1 MTLDLSNVISFSK
14 VEHHERSA
22 VKLNYPKTAPKAY
35 WSILKTFD
43 NASKIPF

>member
-22 VKLNYPKTAPKAY
+22 VKLNYPKTDPKAY